1 MNKAPPTNMLPSGE
15 SLLSEYEELRRVALT
30 PSNGLS
36 RGVGF
41 SLLLRRGMAVWMDA
55 CAAVAPPPRSQA
67 VPRQKHRLVPSEL
80 RSEVALVLAAMAMAN
95 PSYGGMT
102 V

>member
-1 MNKAPPTNMLPSGE
+1 MNTTLPTNMPSSSE
-15 SLLSEYEELRRVALT
+15 SLLSEYEELRGVAVA

-41 SLLLRRGMAVWMDA
+41 SLLLRRGMAVWMDT
-55 CAAVAPPPRSQA
+55 CAAVTPPPRSQA
-67 VPRQKHRLVPSEL
+67 VPRQESRLVPSEL

-95 PSYGGMT
+95 PSYGGMS

>member
-1 MNKAPPTNMLPSGE
+1 MNTTAPTNVPSSSE
-15 SLLSEYEELRRVALT
+15 SLLSEYEELRRVALF
-30 PSNGLS
+30 PSNRLS

-55 CAAVAPPPRSQA
+55 CAAVAPARSQA
-67 VPRQKHRLVPSEL
+67 VPREQHRLVRSEL
-80 RSEVALVLAAMAMAN
+80 RSEVALVLAEMAMAN
-95 PSYGGMT
+95 PSYGGVT

>member
-1 MNKAPPTNMLPSGE
+1 MNTTPPTNMPSSNE
-15 SLLSEYEELRRVALT
+15 SLVSEYEELRRVAVA

-41 SLLLRRGMAVWMDA
+41 TLLLRRGMAVWMDA
-55 CAAVAPPPRSQA
+55 CEAVAPPSRSQA
-67 VPRQKHRLVPSEL
+67 APRHEPRLVPSEL
-80 RSEVALVLAAMAMAN
+80 RNEVALVLAAMAMAN